1 MWLCRH
7 ASGNLHP
14 SRRNSFW
21 EARERKEGEENTQQA
36 IMTTARRR
44 LWQPHHRCPV
54 HSHSCATGGAWV
66 TWWGGWEGEQPHLQL
81 LYRDEGHSVVL
92 TSEFGSVTDGE

>member
-66 TWWGGWEGEQPHLQL
+66 TWWGGWEGEQPTSSFCTGTRAIL
-81 LYRDEGHSVVL
+81 LCSPVNL
-92 TSEFGSVTDGE
+92 AQ